1 MNVNSIF
8 FLSTS
13 LIGSI
18 FLGLSI
24 SSGCSQDELKS
35 DDKTFEE
42 PVAIVTIAEE
52 EIEIVYI
59 GEGYYLDTSN
69 E

>member
-1 MNVNSIF
+1 MNINSIF
-8 FLSTS
+8 FISTS

-24 SSGCSQDELKS
+24 SSGCYQDEIS
-35 DDKTFEE
+35 DHDDSFND
-42 PVAIVTIAEE
+42 PVAIVTVAEE

-59 GEGYYLDTSN
+59 YDQNELDTSY
-69 E
+69 